1 MNFNGRNNQ
10 RVIGSMVSSGSSRVC
25 RVTVGRSREE
35 DIYVWDTGG
44 EARSL
49 AKRLENIRNLHAN
62 QRCIH
67 VTIVYVTRKL
77 IRFMGISPVS
87 SEIEESRCL
96 GHENHSFILLSNFI
110 TQQIKRNQSEKQKI
124 RSMIKF
130 YSRKRI
136 HYIYLICCSHT
147 SRDHEFDHHS
157 TFYWTENKS
166 LLILH
171 RYCSLPLRLDYYTI
185 RKDTK

>member
-136 HYIYLICCSHT
+136 HYIYTLSVVAILRGIT
-147 SRDHEFDHHS
+147 SS
-157 TFYWTENKS
+157 TIIQRFTEPRIKVYWFCTDTV
-166 LLILH
+166 
-171 RYCSLPLRLDYYTI
+171 RYH
-185 RKDTK
+185 